1 MSLSTG
7 TRRLISEAVTWG
19 AGALVIAMICIN
31 ADSFLGLGAGSED
44 DAVSTSATRRIEGSG
59 AAAATPNRARQ
70 GQTVEIAAS
79 ENGHFHAEAEINGQ
93 TLQVLVDTGA
103 TMVAL
108 TYEDAESAGIYLKP
122 SDFSYGVN
130 TANGVARVASVMIDR
145 ISIGDITVRNVRGTV
160 SERGRLST
168 SLLGMSFLSR
178 LERVDMRAG
187 VLVLKD

>member
-1 MSLSTG
+1 MSFSAG
-7 TRRLISEAVTWG
+7 TRRLISEAATWG
-19 AGALVIAMICIN
+19 LGALVVAMVLMN
-31 ADSFLGLGAGSED
+31 ADTLIGLDAGGDGDSAPRFGSSESRT
-44 DAVSTSATRRIEGSG
+44 AANAPREG
-59 AAAATPNRARQ
+59 R
-70 GQTVEIAAS
+70 TVEIAAS
-79 ENGHFHAEAEINGQ
+79 DNGHFNAEAEINGQ
-93 TLQVLVDTGA
+93 TLNVLVDTGA

-108 TYEDAESAGIYLKP
+108 TYEDAESAGIYLKA
-122 SDFSYGVN
+122 SDFTYGVN
-130 TANGVARVASVMIDR
+130 TANGVARVAAVMIDR